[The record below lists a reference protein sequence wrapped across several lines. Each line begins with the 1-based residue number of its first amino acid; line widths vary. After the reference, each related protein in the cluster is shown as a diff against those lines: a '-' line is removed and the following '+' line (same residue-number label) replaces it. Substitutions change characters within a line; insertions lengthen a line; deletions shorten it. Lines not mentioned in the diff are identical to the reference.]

1 MFLSKKCHPPAGC
14 VPCSLW
20 MTLFLSSYSFLVLS
34 VISICTMLTV
44 IVFILQ
50 LLRCRLDSRVD
61 GLGTVCHF
69 GNLFEDNSIVNSLM
83 RIFAPGER
91 SVVLAK
97 NGRNGFYIFSHPFEL
112 IDDQMAGVFL
122 VCLVNLFRCETA
134 CTWDRSKEIIRMSR
148 SVKRNIPSCL
158 CPRSSLRRMG
168 MYDTAD
174 IRILFV
180 QFEMGWCVG

>member
-122 VCLVNLFRCETA
+122 VCLVNLFFCQAAQARYFTV
-134 CTWDRSKEIIRMSR
+134 DL
-148 SVKRNIPSCL
+148 V
-158 CPRSSLRRMG
+158 
-168 MYDTAD
+168 
-174 IRILFV
+174 
-180 QFEMGWCVG
+180 

>member
-34 VISICTMLTV
+34 VISICTMFTV

-97 NGRNGFYIFSHPFEL
+97 NGRNGFYIFPIRLNSLTIRWP
-112 IDDQMAGVFL
+112 VFPRMPRQSL
-122 VCLVNLFRCETA
+122 LCQAAQARYFTVDVVCMGCSVARNA
-134 CTWDRSKEIIRMSR
+134 SSR
-148 SVKRNIPSCL
+148 L
-158 CPRSSLRRMG
+158 CP
-168 MYDTAD
+168 AC
-174 IRILFV
+174 RI
-180 QFEMGWCVG
+180 

>member
-1 MFLSKKCHPPAGC
+1 MILKADFYHKNVFIKKCHPPAGC

-83 RIFAPGER
+83 RIFAPSER

-97 NGRNGFYIFSHPFEL
+97 NGRNGFYIFPIRLNSLTIRWP
-112 IDDQMAGVFL
+112 VF
-122 VCLVNLFRCETA
+122 
-134 CTWDRSKEIIRMSR
+134 
-148 SVKRNIPSCL
+148 
-158 CPRSSLRRMG
+158 SSYASSISSFVRQRRHG
-168 MYDTAD
+168 TSP
-174 IRILFV
+174 
-180 QFEMGWCVG
+180 

>member
-34 VISICTMLTV
+34 VISIYTMLTV

-83 RIFAPGER
+83 RIFAQ
-91 SVVLAK
+91 V
-97 NGRNGFYIFSHPFEL
+97 NGPWFLQRTAGTAFTSFPIRLNSLTIRWPVFSSY
-112 IDDQMAGVFL
+112 A
-122 VCLVNLFRCETA
+122 
-134 CTWDRSKEIIRMSR
+134 
-148 SVKRNIPSCL
+148 
-158 CPRSSLRRMG
+158 SSISSFVRQRRHG
-168 MYDTAD
+168 TSP
-174 IRILFV
+174 
-180 QFEMGWCVG
+180 

>member
-1 MFLSKKCHPPAGC
+1 
-14 VPCSLW
+14 
-20 MTLFLSSYSFLVLS
+20 
-34 VISICTMLTV
+34 MLTV

-97 NGRNGFYIFSHPFEL
+97 KLLERLLH
-112 IDDQMAGVFL
+112 
-122 VCLVNLFRCETA
+122 LFP
-134 CTWDRSKEIIRMSR
+134 
-148 SVKRNIPSCL
+148 SV
-158 CPRSSLRRMG
+158 
-168 MYDTAD
+168 
-174 IRILFV
+174 
-180 QFEMGWCVG
+180 